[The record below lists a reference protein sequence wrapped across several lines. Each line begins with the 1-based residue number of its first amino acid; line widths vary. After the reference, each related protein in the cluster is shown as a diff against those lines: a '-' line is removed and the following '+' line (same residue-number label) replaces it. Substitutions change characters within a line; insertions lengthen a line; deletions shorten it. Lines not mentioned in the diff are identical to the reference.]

1 MKNVIIT
8 TKSKPLVKI
17 NAEPQKT
24 LSVAAKSSKNILIQG
39 KEQKAIKITTN

>member
-1 MKNVIIT
+1 MKNVIII

-24 LSVAAKSSKNILIQG
+24 LSISAKSSKNVLILHHP
-39 KEQKAIKITTN
+39 KTT